1 VSTSGKL
8 DGKIF
13 VVTGG
18 LGILGLAVVDK
29 LLEAGA
35 LVCSLDILGP
45 VGLVS
50 KNEGSDNLY
59 HFVCDVSVKH
69 EVDMTLKLIEDT
81 IGPISGLHNN
91 AATKTADLERFFDS
105 VEDYEENTWKEI
117 MQTNLWGMFLMARG
131 VGALM
136 ASRKNGSIVQTA
148 SIYGAT
154 MGPDQRIY
162 EGSEYLGRQISS
174 PVSYTASKAGVHGL
188 TNHLAT
194 YWGFSGVRVNT
205 VTPGG
210 IRSGQNRVF
219 ESKYSA
225 RVPLGRMAEASEVAS
240 AVTFLLSEDSSYITG
255 HNLFVDGGLHAW

>member
-1 VSTSGKL
+1 MSTSGNL
-8 DGKIF
+8 DGKIII
-13 VVTGG
+13 VTGG
-18 LGILGLAVVDK
+18 RGILGLAVIEK
-29 LLEAGA
+29 LLAAGSR
-35 LVCSLDILGP
+35 VCSLDIVGP
-45 VGLVS
+45 VSLGRE
-50 KNEGSDNLY
+50 NEELDNLH
-59 HFVCDVSVKH
+59 HFVCDVSDKD
-69 EVDMTLKLIEDT
+69 EVDKTLRLIENT
-81 IGPISGLHNN
+81 VGPISGLHNN

-105 VEDYEENTWKEI
+105 VEEYEENTWKEI

-162 EGSEYLGRQISS
+162 EGSEYLGREISS

-240 AVTFLLSEDSSYITG
+240 AVTFLLSDDSSYITG